1 VLLTRITRGSSLK
14 RGQRVTSRDVA
25 ELAGVSRT
33 TVSFVLNEVQD
44 VHISQETRQRVLEAA
59 RQLNYYPNAA
69 ARSLAS
75 RQAGA
80 IGLILCQSPEHI
92 IADPFLP
99 GLILGLGEA
108 VRENGFHLL
117 IQAVEDVTRPDAY
130 VDLVHTR
137 RIDGVIISGPRSDDQ
152 QLSRLLEDGFP
163 VVLHGRLDGEET
175 YCVDV
180 DNVKG
185 ALLAVRHLIG
195 LGYRRIALITN
206 APLQY
211 TASADRHQGYRMA
224 MQEASLPYDESL
236 VRCAHFTAESGYQAM
251 NQLLTAGPAPEA
263 IFVASDLVAMGAI
276 LALRRRGMNVPQDM
290 ALVGFDD
297 VPLAGYVDP
306 PLTTVRLPT
315 YDLGWQTGDLL
326 ARLVRGDPPARKAV
340 LLETELVIR
349 ESCGAGLLST

>member
-1 VLLTRITRGSSLK
+1 LK
-14 RGQRVTSRDVA
+14 RGQRATSKDVA

-33 TVSFVLNEVQD
+33 TVSFVLNKVQD
-44 VHISQETRQRVLEAA
+44 VHISQETRRRVLEAA

-80 IGLILCQSPEHI
+80 IGLILCQSSEHI

-99 GLILGLGEA
+99 GFILGLGEA
-108 VRENGFHLL
+108 IRERGFHLL
-117 IQAVEDVTRPDAY
+117 IQAVEDVNQPDTY
-130 VDLVHTR
+130 LHLVHTK
-137 RIDGVIISGPRSDDQ
+137 RIDGAIISGPRHGDQ
-152 QLSRLLEDGFP
+152 QLFQLLKDGFP
-163 VVLHGRLDGEET
+163 VVLHGQIDSPEP
-175 YCVDV
+175 YYVDV
-180 DNVKG
+180 DNIKG

-195 LGYRRIALITN
+195 LGYRQIALITN

-211 TASADRHQGYRMA
+211 TASADRHHGYRTA
-224 MQEASLPYDESL
+224 LEEAGLAYNENL
-236 VRCAHFTAESGYQAM
+236 VRYACFTAESGYQAM
-251 NQLLTAGPAPEA
+251 NHLLATGTKPEA
-263 IFVASDLVAMGAI
+263 IFAASDLVAMGAM
-276 LALRRRGMNVPQDM
+276 LSLRRHGLAIPQDI

-297 VPLAGYVDP
+297 VPLAGYIEP

-326 ARLVRGDPPARKAV
+326 IRLIQGNPPAQKGI

-349 ESCGAGLLST
+349 ESCGASLLST

>member
-1 VLLTRITRGSSLK
+1 MK
-14 RGQRVTSRDVA
+14 RGQRITSKDVA

-44 VHISQETRQRVLEAA
+44 VHISQETRRRVLEAA

-75 RQAGA
+75 QQAGA
-80 IGLILCQSPEHI
+80 VGLILCQSSEHI

-99 GLILGLGEA
+99 GFILGLGE
-108 VRENGFHLL
+108 VIRENGFHLL
-117 IQAVEDVTRPDAY
+117 VQTVEDVTQPDAY
-130 VDLVHTR
+130 IHLVRTK
-137 RIDGVIISGPRSDDQ
+137 RIDGAIISGPRSDDR
-152 QLSRLLEDGFP
+152 QLRQLLEDGFP
-163 VVLHGRLDGEET
+163 VVLHGRQNGAEA

-195 LGYRRIALITN
+195 LGYQRIALITN
-206 APLQY
+206 APVQY
-211 TASADRHQGYRMA
+211 TASADRCQGYWTA
-224 MQEASLPYDESL
+224 LEEASLPHDESL
-236 VRCAHFTAESGYQAM
+236 VRHASFTAESGYQAM
-251 NQLLTAGPAPEA
+251 NQLLAAGTAPEA
-263 IFVASDLVAMGAI
+263 IFVASDLVAMGAM
-276 LALRRRGMNVPQDM
+276 LALRRRGMSVPHDI

-315 YDLGWQTGDLL
+315 YELGWQTGDLL
-326 ARLVRGDPPARKAV
+326 VGLIRGNPPAEKAI

-349 ESCGAGLLST
+349 ESCGAGLSST

>member
-1 VLLTRITRGSSLK
+1 MK
-14 RGQRVTSRDVA
+14 RGQRITSKDVA
-25 ELAGVSRT
+25 KLAGVSRT
-33 TVSFVLNEVQD
+33 TVSFVLNEVED
-44 VHISQETRQRVLEAA
+44 VHISQKTRQRVLEAA
-59 RQLNYYPNAA
+59 HQLNYYPDAA

-80 IGLILCQSPEHI
+80 IGLILCQSSEHI

-117 IQAVEDVTRPDAY
+117 VQAVEDVTRPDAY
-130 VDLVHTR
+130 VHLVHTR
-137 RIDGVIISGPRSDDQ
+137 CIDGAIISGPRSDDQ
-152 QLSRLLEDGFP
+152 QLRRLLKDGFP
-163 VVLHGRLDGEET
+163 VVLHGRLDGEEA

-185 ALLAVRHLIG
+185 ALLAMRHLIG
-195 LGYRRIALITN
+195 LGYQRIALITN
-206 APLQY
+206 APPQY
-211 TASADRHQGYRMA
+211 TASADRHRGYRMA
-224 MQEASLPYDESL
+224 LEEAGLSYDENL
-236 VRCAHFTAESGYQAM
+236 VRHACFTAKTGYQAM
-251 NQLLTAGPAPEA
+251 NQLLASGQVPEA
-263 IFVASDLVAMGAI
+263 VFAASDLVAMGAM
-276 LALRRRGMNVPQDM
+276 LALRQHSLNIPQDI

-326 ARLVRGDPPARKAV
+326 VRLIQGNPPAEKTIP
-340 LLETELVIR
+340 LETELVIR
-349 ESCGAGLLST
+349 KSCGAGLSST

>member
-1 VLLTRITRGSSLK
+1 MK
-14 RGQRVTSRDVA
+14 RGQRATSRDVA

-44 VHISQETRQRVLEAA
+44 VHISQETRQRVWEAA

-99 GLILGLGEA
+99 GFILGLGEA

-117 IQAVEDVTRPDAY
+117 IQAAEDVTRPDAY

-163 VVLHGRLDGEET
+163 VVLHGRLDGAEA

-206 APLQY
+206 APVQY

-224 MQEASLPYDESL
+224 MEGASLPYDESL
-236 VRCAHFTAESGYQAM
+236 VRYAHFTAESGYQAM
-251 NQLLTAGPAPEA
+251 NQLLTAGLAPEA
-263 IFVASDLVAMGAI
+263 IFVASDLVAMGAM
-276 LALRRRGMNVPQDM
+276 LALRRRGVNVPQDM
-290 ALVGFDD
+290 ALIGFDD

-326 ARLVRGDPPARKAV
+326 SRLIRGEPPARKAV

-349 ESCGAGLLST
+349 ASCGVGL